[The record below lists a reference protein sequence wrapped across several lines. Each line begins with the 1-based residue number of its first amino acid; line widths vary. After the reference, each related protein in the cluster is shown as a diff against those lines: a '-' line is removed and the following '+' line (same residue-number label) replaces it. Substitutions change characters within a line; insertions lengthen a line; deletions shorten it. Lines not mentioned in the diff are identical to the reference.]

1 MREHLSEEQLKDW
14 ILGQAGSA
22 ATQHLEACATCRREA
37 EELKQ
42 ALDGFH
48 DSIHGMAENY
58 RLRWQ
63 PPVEPERAV
72 WSQLMAQRWAYAV
85 ALAAILVVS
94 VALLRFD
101 HRPRPH
107 PAAQALSES
116 EVLMQIQADVSE
128 DVPSALEPGELLLAA
143 GEQPPPPAKPAGK
156 APKSSPR

>member
-1 MREHLSEEQLKDW
+1 MREHLSEEQLNHW
-14 ILGQAGSA
+14 ILGQAGSD
-22 ATQHLEACATCRREA
+22 ATEHLEACATCRREA

-48 DSIHGMAENY
+48 DSIHGMAEGY
-58 RLRWQ
+58 RLRW
-63 PPVEPERAV
+63 PPVQPERSAWTRLV
-72 WSQLMAQRWAYAV
+72 TERWGYAV

-94 VALLRFD
+94 VFLLRFD
-101 HRPRPH
+101 HRRRPH
-107 PAAQALSES
+107 PVAGTIGES
-116 EVLMQIQADVSE
+116 EILMQIQADVSE